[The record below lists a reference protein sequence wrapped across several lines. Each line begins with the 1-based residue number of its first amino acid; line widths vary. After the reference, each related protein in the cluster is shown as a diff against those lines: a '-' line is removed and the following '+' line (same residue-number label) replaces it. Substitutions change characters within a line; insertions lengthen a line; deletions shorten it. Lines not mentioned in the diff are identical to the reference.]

1 LAAKTA
7 RLAGQKIDTKYLR
20 DMKKK
25 PVSGAAFAWSA
36 MPESDRKMTTDLL
49 DF

>member
-1 LAAKTA
+1 VKKAPVAPRKTH
-7 RLAGQKIDTKYLR
+7 TKYLK
-20 DMKKK
+20 DIEKK

-36 MPESDRKMTTDLL
+36 LPESDRKTTTDLL